1 MSSTRRLESFA
12 ADARTRLITEVGA
25 RLSAVLAPASTAR
38 VDFPAAVKALEK
50 RIRERGGGEE
60 GRRHVI
66 EEQAY
71 IWFNRIIALRFMD
84 ANGYTVPALVSPDG
98 DRAVGQP
105 AVLAAAKRGDLDPE
119 VFTGAG
125 KRILDLLD
133 GTVASPDAQGE
144 AYGLI
149 LAAYCA
155 HWNSTM
161 PFMFAPAGDYT
172 TLLMPADMLSQD
184 SVRARAVEALT
195 VQDCEDVEVIGWLYQ
210 FYISERKN
218 EVFASFNKGRK
229 AGADEIPAATQLFTP
244 DWIVRYLVQNSVGR
258 LWVLGHPEARL
269 VEQME
274 YDVEPMGRAE
284 DALRIG
290 GPEELTVMDPC
301 CGSGHMLTYAFDL
314 LYDIYEEE
322 GYAPSEIP
330 GLILTHNLY
339 GTEIDPRAAALAAFA
354 LMMKARSRHRGF
366 LRRPV
371 QPRIRV
377 IDPVEFTAE
386 ELDRLAGGADA
397 APESRFFWQS
407 FSHAD
412 VLGSLIRPEAE
423 VLPAARQ
430 TLTRLDAE
438 GTDLMDLMDSDLY
451 DRARTVVEQAEY
463 LARRYAVVV
472 TNPPYMGSSNMGAQ
486 LKTWV
491 GKHHPEAKADLFAAF
506 IERCLTLAHG
516 EHGMVAMITMQAWMF
531 LGSFEKMR
539 RTLLRDAPPTT
550 MLHLGERAFDSIGG
564 EVVSTTAFVLEPGRG
579 VDDLGRYLRLVEGG
593 SEAGKQDL
601 LVRALAGDEALLFE
615 TTARTMLALPGARL
629 AYWLSSAM
637 TRAFTEGRPLG
648 EIAAPKQGLATADN
662 ARFLR
667 LWFEVSRDRSCFD
680 AASRDAAKASGATWF
695 PHLKGGEFRK
705 WWGNQD
711 YVVNWERD
719 GEEIQDFRDAGG
731 KQKSRPQNID
741 SYFKPAISWSLLTS
755 GAPSFRVNPAGSIS
769 GHKGPI
775 IPANGGVSNCG
786 LLNSSTVESLLQVTS
801 SGLGFE
807 VGHVSEIPL
816 VDVSSAAPATSVVDD
831 LVELFR
837 SDWNAYETSWDFTGS
852 PLVQRMRPGD
862 SLSEA
867 MERWW
872 QDSVS
877 AAREAQLLETE
888 NNRYWAQVY
897 GLEDEVPI
905 EVTLSRVSLTSN
917 PWFRYA
923 KTSASTQEDYR
934 RLFVVDAVKDLIS
947 YGVGCILGR
956 YSLDEPGLVLADQGS
971 TLDDYLRRVPQPSV
985 VPDVDGVIPVTD
997 GEWFEDD
1004 IVTRFRAFLAAAF
1017 GRERL
1022 EANVRYLEDVLG
1034 KSLRQ
1039 YFLKDFYADH
1049 CKRYSNRP
1057 IYWMFSSRT
1066 DSAATFRALIYLHRY
1081 TPATLGTVLGDY
1093 LREYQAKLQAEASRL
1108 ERAGSA
1114 ADLKRADAHRR
1125 ALTECED
1132 YERDVLYPLVTQGV
1146 DITLDDGVL
1155 VNYLRFG
1162 RALQKVASIER
1173 KRADATTW
1181 TWPTHPLAPQGGT
1194 R

>member
-12 ADARTRLITEVGA
+12 TDARTRLITEIGA
-25 RLSAVLAPASTAR
+25 RLTAVLAPASTAR
-38 VDFPAAVKALEK
+38 ADFPAAVKALEA

-84 ANGYTVPALVSPDG
+84 ANGYTVPALVSPEG
-98 DRAVGQP
+98 GHAVGQP
-105 AVLAAAKRGDLDPE
+105 AVLAAAKRGELDPE
-119 VFTGAG
+119 VFTGAS

-133 GTVASPDAQGE
+133 GNVSSPDPQGE

-149 LAAYCA
+149 LTAYCA

-161 PFMFAPAGDYT
+161 PFMFAPEGDYT
-172 TLLMPADMLSQD
+172 ALLMPADMLSQE
-184 SVRARAVEALT
+184 SVRARAVDALT
-195 VQDCEDVEVIGWLYQ
+195 AQDCEDVEVIGWLYQ

-218 EVFASFNKGRK
+218 EVFASFRKGRKGRK

-258 LWVLGHPEARL
+258 LWMLGHPEARL

-274 YDVEPMGRAE
+274 YYVEPVDRAE
-284 DALRIG
+284 DVVRIG
-290 GPEELTVMDPC
+290 RPEELTVMDPC

-330 GLILTHNLY
+330 GLILKHNLY

-354 LMMKARSRHRGF
+354 LMMKARSHYRGF

-377 IDPVEFTAE
+377 IKPVDFDAD
-386 ELDRLAGGADA
+386 ELDRLAGTACA
-397 APESRFFWQS
+397 SQESRFFWQS

-412 VLGSLIRPEAE
+412 VLGSLIRPDAEA
-423 VLPAARQ
+423 LPAARQ
-430 TLTRLDAE
+430 ALTRIEAE
-438 GTDLMDLMDSDLY
+438 GMDLMDSGLH
-451 DRARTVVEQAEY
+451 DRARTVIDQAEY
-463 LARRYAVVV
+463 LARRYEVVV
-472 TNPPYMGSSNMGAQ
+472 TNPPYMGSGNMGTL

-491 GKHHPEAKADLFAAF
+491 DKHHPEAKADLFAAF

-516 EHGMVAMITMQAWMF
+516 EHGLVAMITMQAWMF

-579 VDDLGRYLRLVEGG
+579 ADDHGRYLRLVQGG
-593 SEAGKQDL
+593 SEADKQDL
-601 LVRALAGDEALLFE
+601 LTRARAGDDGLLFK
-615 TTARTMLALPGARL
+615 TTARTMLGLPGARL
-629 AYWLSSAM
+629 AYWLSPAM
-637 TRAFTEGRPLG
+637 TRAFTQGRPLG
-648 EIAAPKQGLATADN
+648 EIAAPKVGLQTGN
-662 ARFLR
+662 NNRFLR
-667 LWFEVSRDRSCFD
+667 LWFEVSRHRSCFD
-680 AASRDAAKASGATWF
+680 AASREAAKASGATWF

-711 YVVNWERD
+711 YVINWEND
-719 GEEIQDFRDAGG
+719 GAELWDFRPR
-731 KQKSRPQNID
+731 SVIRNPD
-741 SYFKPAISWSLLTS
+741 SYFKPAISWSRLTS
-755 GAPSFRVNPAGSIS
+755 GDIGFRYSLDGCIPNDKAPFIAGSAES
-769 GHKGPI
+769 LDLL
-775 IPANGGVSNCG
+775 A
-786 LLNSSTVESLLQVTS
+786 LLNASTTNSMMSALAPTIM
-801 SGLGFE
+801 FE
-807 VGHVSEIPL
+807 IGQLKELPLIEVSDFQQDSEAVGRLVS
-816 VDVSSAAPATSVVDD
+816 
-831 LVELFR
+831 LFR
-837 SDWNAYETSWDFTGS
+837 SDWNAYETSWDFTES
-852 PLVQRMRPGD
+852 PLVQRARPGD
-862 SLSEA
+862 SLSEV
-867 MERWW
+867 MDRWW
-872 QDSVS
+872 RDSVR
-877 AAREAQLLETE
+877 AAREAQSLEME
-888 NNRYWAQVY
+888 NNCYWAKIY

-905 EVTLSRVSLTSN
+905 EVPLSRVSLTSN

-923 KTSASTQEDYR
+923 KTSASTEEDYHG
-934 RLFVVDAVKDLIS
+934 LFTADAVRDLIS

-971 TLDDYLRRVPQPSV
+971 TLDGYLRRVPEPSFA
-985 VPDVDGVIPVTD
+985 PDVDGVIPVTD

-1022 EANVRYLEDVLG
+1022 EANVRYMEGALG

-1039 YFLKDFYADH
+1039 YFVKDFYADH

-1057 IYWMFSSRT
+1057 IYWMFSSRPEGK
-1066 DSAATFRALIYLHRY
+1066 AAFRALVYLHRY
-1081 TPATLGTVLGDY
+1081 TPATLSTVLGDY
-1093 LREYQAKLQAEASRL
+1093 LREYQAKLRAEVSRL

-1114 ADLKRADAHRR
+1114 ADQKRADAHRR

-1146 DITLDDGVL
+1146 DIDLDDGVL

-1162 RALQKVASIER
+1162 PALRNVPAIEG
-1173 KRADATTW
+1173 KRTDATTW
-1181 TWPTHPLAPQGGT
+1181 TWPKHPLAPQDGA

>member
-1 MSSTRRLESFA
+1 MSSTRRLKSFA
-12 ADARTRLITEVGA
+12 AAARTRLITEVGA
-25 RLSAVLAPASTAR
+25 RLTAVLSPASTAR
-38 VDFPAAVKALEK
+38 ADFPTAVKALEA
-50 RIRERGGGEE
+50 RIRERGGGSE

-84 ANGYTVPALVSPDG
+84 ANGYTVPALVSPEG
-98 DRAVGQP
+98 GRAVGQP
-105 AVLAAAKRGDLDPE
+105 AVLAAAKRGELDPE
-119 VFTGAG
+119 VFTGAS

-133 GTVASPDAQGE
+133 GTVTSPDAQGE

-149 LAAYCA
+149 LTAYCA
-155 HWNSTM
+155 HWNSAM
-161 PFMFAPAGDYT
+161 PFMFAPEGDYT
-172 TLLMPADMLSQD
+172 ALLMPADMLSQE
-184 SVRARAVEALT
+184 SVRARAVDALT
-195 VQDCEDVEVIGWLYQ
+195 PQDCQDVEVIGWLYQ

-218 EVFASFNKGRK
+218 EVFTSFRKGRK
-229 AGADEIPAATQLFTP
+229 AGADEIPAVTQLFTP

-258 LWVLGHPEARL
+258 LWMLGHPEAGL

-274 YDVEPMGRAE
+274 YYVEPVDRTE
-284 DALRIG
+284 DSLRIG
-290 GPEELTVMDPC
+290 GPEELTVLDPC

-330 GLILTHNLY
+330 GLILTRNLH

-377 IDPVEFTAE
+377 IKPVEFNAD
-386 ELDRLAGGADA
+386 ELDRLAGTSGAA
-397 APESRFFWQS
+397 QESRFFWQS

-412 VLGSLIRPEAE
+412 VLGSLIRPDAEA
-423 VLPAARQ
+423 LPAARE
-430 TLTRLDAE
+430 TLARIEAE
-438 GTDLMDLMDSDLY
+438 GTDLMDSGLY
-451 DRARTVVEQAEY
+451 DRARTVIDQAEY
-463 LARRYAVVV
+463 LARCYAVVV
-472 TNPPYMGSSNMGAQ
+472 TNPPYMGSKKMGTT

-491 GKHHPEAKADLFAAF
+491 GKHHPEAKTDLFAAF

-516 EHGMVAMITMQAWMF
+516 EHGLVAMITMQSWMF
-531 LGSFEKMR
+531 RDSFEKMR
-539 RTLLRDAPPTT
+539 WTLLRDAPPTT

-579 VDDLGRYLRLVEGG
+579 ADAQGRYLRLVEGG
-593 SEAGKQDL
+593 SEAGKQYL
-601 LVRALAGDEALLFE
+601 LGRALAGDDKLLFE
-615 TTARTMLALPGARL
+615 TTARTLLALPGARL
-629 AYWLSSAM
+629 AYWLSPAM
-637 TRAFTEGRPLG
+637 TRAFMQGRPLG

-680 AASRDAAKASGATWF
+680 AASREAAQASGARWF

-711 YVVNWERD
+711 YVINWEKD
-719 GEEIQDFRDAGG
+719 GAELWDFRPR
-731 KQKSRPQNID
+731 SVIRNPD
-741 SYFKPAISWSLLTS
+741 SYFKPAISWSRVTS
-755 GAPSFRVNPAGSIS
+755 GEASFRVADVGF
-769 GHKGPI
+769 
-775 IPANGGVSNCG
+775 IPNDVAPVVLRPEQEMLS
-786 LLNSSTVESLLQVTS
+786 LLNSSVAYKIADFLAPTTHI
-801 SGLGFE
+801 E
-807 VGHVSEIPL
+807 VGQVSELPVVVADCLDLEAPTGGAALL
-816 VDVSSAAPATSVVDD
+816 VDI
-831 LVELFR
+831 FR
-837 SDWNAYETSWDFTGS
+837 SDWNAYETSWDFTES
-852 PLVQRMRPGD
+852 PLVQRARPGD
-862 SLSEA
+862 SLSDV
-867 MERWW
+867 MDHWW
-872 QDSVS
+872 RDSVR
-877 AAREAQLLETE
+877 AAREAQSLETE
-888 NNRYWAQVY
+888 NNRYWAEVY

-905 EVTLSRVSLTSN
+905 EVPLSRVSLTSN

-923 KTSASTQEDYR
+923 KTSASAEEEYR
-934 RLFVVDAVKDLIS
+934 RRFIKDAFQDLIS

-956 YSLDEPGLVLADQGS
+956 YSLDEPGLILADQGA
-971 TLDDYLRRVPQPSV
+971 TLDDYLRRVPEPSFK
-985 VPDVDGVIPVTD
+985 PDLDGVIPVTD

-1039 YFLKDFYADH
+1039 YLVKDFYADH

-1057 IYWMFSSRT
+1057 IYWMFSSRP
-1066 DSAATFRALIYLHRY
+1066 DGKAAFRALVYLHRY
-1081 TPATLGTVLGDY
+1081 TPSTLATVLGDY
-1093 LREYQAKLQAEASRL
+1093 LREYQAKLRAEASRL
-1108 ERAGSA
+1108 ERTGTA
-1114 ADLKRADAHRR
+1114 ADQKRADAHRR

-1146 DITLDDGVL
+1146 DIDLDDGVL

-1162 RALQKVASIER
+1162 PALQKVASIER
-1173 KRADATTW
+1173 KRTDATTW
-1181 TWPTHPLAPQGGT
+1181 TWPVHPVIPQGQMP
-1194 R
+1194 

>member
-12 ADARTRLITEVGA
+12 AEARTRLIAEVGA

-38 VDFPAAVKALEK
+38 ADFPTAVKALEK
-50 RIRERGGGEE
+50 CVRERGE
-60 GRRHVI
+60 RHVI

-84 ANGYTVPALVSPDG
+84 ANGYTVPALVSPEG
-98 DRAVGQP
+98 GRAVGQP
-105 AVLAAAKRGDLDPE
+105 AVLAAAKRGELDPQ
-119 VFTGAG
+119 VLAGAS

-133 GTVASPDAQGE
+133 GTVSSPDAQGE

-155 HWNSTM
+155 HWNSAM
-161 PFMFAPAGDYT
+161 PFMFAPEGDYT
-172 TLLMPADMLSQD
+172 ALLMPADMLSQE

-195 VQDCEDVEVIGWLYQ
+195 VRDCEDVEVIGWLYQ

-218 EVFASFNKGRK
+218 EVFASFKKGRK

-258 LWVLGHPEARL
+258 LWVLGHPEAGL
-269 VEQME
+269 VERME
-274 YDVEPMGRAE
+274 YYVEPSDRAE
-284 DALRIG
+284 DVLRIG
-290 GPEELTVMDPC
+290 GPEELTVLDPC

-314 LYDIYEEE
+314 LYDVYEEE

-354 LMMKARSRHRGF
+354 LMMKARSRHQGF

-377 IDPVEFTAE
+377 IEPVEFSAD
-386 ELDRLAGGADA
+386 ELDRLAGADGSE
-397 APESRFFWQS
+397 ESRFFWQS

-412 VLGSLIRPEAE
+412 VLGSLIRPVAE
-423 VLPAARQ
+423 CLSTARQ
-430 TLTRLDAE
+430 ALAQIEAE
-438 GTDLMDLMDSDLY
+438 GTDLMGSGLH
-451 DRARTVVEQAEY
+451 DRACTVIDQAEY

-472 TNPPYMGSSNMGAQ
+472 TNPPYMGSKKMGTT

-491 GKHHPEAKADLFAAF
+491 DTHHPAAKADLMTAF
-506 IERCLTLAHG
+506 MERACTLCEPQG
-516 EHGMVAMITMQAWMF
+516 IWAMINLPSWMS
-531 LGSFEKMR
+531 LKSFE
-539 RTLLRDAPPTT
+539 TLRAALLSSVSVDSL
-550 MLHLGERAFDSIGG
+550 LHLGRGIFGSDFGSVAFAATNARARQGH
-564 EVVSTTAFVLEPGRG
+564 RG
-579 VDDLGRYLRLVEGG
+579 VYRRLFDAHVEVRSVETIRQLFLDGSYGRYVTEQ
-593 SEAGKQDL
+593 S
-601 LVRALAGDEALLFE
+601 VLA
-615 TTARTMLALPGARL
+615 ALPGAL
-629 AYWLSSAM
+629 FAYWLSPAM
-637 TRAFTEGRPLG
+637 TRAFIQGRPLG

-680 AASRDAAKASGATWF
+680 AASREAAQASGARWF

-711 YVVNWERD
+711 YVINWEKD
-719 GEEIQDFRDAGG
+719 GAELWHFRPR
-731 KQKSRPQNID
+731 SVIRNPD
-741 SYFKPAISWSLLTS
+741 SYFKPVISWSNVSS
-755 GAPSFRVNPAGSIS
+755 GEPSFRFYETGTIFGHVGQGVFPSSQNREILLSFTNSSVCRSLLEVLSPTLHFEAGQL
-769 GHKGPI
+769 KDLPI
-775 IPANGGVSNCG
+775 IEVLDFQQDSEAVGRLVS
-786 LLNSSTVESLLQVTS
+786 
-801 SGLGFE
+801 
-807 VGHVSEIPL
+807 
-816 VDVSSAAPATSVVDD
+816 
-831 LVELFR
+831 LFR
-837 SDWNAYETSWDFTGS
+837 SDWNAYETSWDFTES
-852 PLVQRMRPGD
+852 PLVQRARPGD
-862 SLSEA
+862 LLSDV
-867 MERWW
+867 MDHWW
-872 QDSVS
+872 RDSVR
-877 AAREAQLLETE
+877 AAREAQSLETE
-888 NNRYWAQVY
+888 NNRYWAEVY

-905 EVTLSRVSLTSN
+905 EVPLSRVSLTSN

-923 KTSASTQEDYR
+923 KTSASTEEDYR
-934 RLFVVDAVKDLIS
+934 RLFTADAVRDLIS

-956 YSLDEPGLVLADQGS
+956 YSLDEPGLILADQGA
-971 TLDDYLRRVPQPSV
+971 TLDDYLRRVPEPSFK
-985 VPDVDGVIPVTD
+985 PDLDGVIPVTD

-1022 EANVRYLEDVLG
+1022 EANVRYLEDELG

-1039 YFLKDFYADH
+1039 YLVKDFYADH

-1057 IYWMFSSRT
+1057 IYWMFSSRP
-1066 DSAATFRALIYLHRY
+1066 DGKAAFRALVYLHRY
-1081 TPATLGTVLGDY
+1081 TPATLATVLGDY
-1093 LREYQAKLQAEASRL
+1093 LREYQAKLRAEASRL
-1108 ERAGSA
+1108 ERTGTA
-1114 ADLKRADAHRR
+1114 ADQKRADAHRR

-1146 DITLDDGVL
+1146 DIDLDDGVL

-1162 RALQKVASIER
+1162 PALQKVASIER
-1173 KRADATTW
+1173 KRTDATTW
-1181 TWPTHPLAPQGGT
+1181 TWPVHPVIPQNQMP
-1194 R
+1194 

>member
-1 MSSTRRLESFA
+1 MNSTRRLESFA
-12 ADARTRLITEVGA
+12 AAARARLITEVGA

-38 VDFPAAVKALEK
+38 ADFPAAVKALEA

-84 ANGYTVPALVSPDG
+84 ANGYTVPALVSPEG
-98 DRAVGQP
+98 GRAVGQP
-105 AVLAAAKRGDLDPE
+105 AVLAAAKRGELDPE
-119 VFTGAG
+119 VFTGTR

-133 GTVASPDAQGE
+133 GTVSSPDPQGE

-149 LAAYCA
+149 LTAYCA
-155 HWNSTM
+155 HWNSAM
-161 PFMFAPAGDYT
+161 PFMFAPEGDYT
-172 TLLMPADMLSQD
+172 ALLMPADMLSQE
-184 SVRARAVEALT
+184 SVRARAVDALT

-210 FYISERKN
+210 FYVAERKD
-218 EVFASFNKGRK
+218 EVFASFKKGRK

-258 LWVLGHPEARL
+258 LWVLGHPETRL

-274 YDVEPMGRAE
+274 YYVEPVDRTE
-284 DALRIG
+284 DGLRIG

-330 GLILTHNLY
+330 GLILTHNLH

-371 QPRIRV
+371 RPRIRV
-377 IDPVEFTAE
+377 IAPVEFTAD
-386 ELDRLAGGADA
+386 ELDRLAGTSSASQ
-397 APESRFFWQS
+397 ESRLFWQD

-412 VLGSLIRPEAE
+412 VLGSLIDPDAEA
-423 VLPAARQ
+423 LRAARQ
-430 TLTRLDAE
+430 TLTRIEAE
-438 GTDLMDLMDSDLY
+438 GTDLMDSGLH
-451 DRARTVVEQAEY
+451 DRARTVIEQAGY

-472 TNPPYMGSSNMGAQ
+472 TNPPYMGRKNMGTP

-491 GKHHPEAKADLFAAF
+491 GKHHPEAKADLCAAF
-506 IERCLTLAHG
+506 IERCLTLAHSD
-516 EHGMVAMITMQAWMF
+516 HGLVAMITMQAWMF
-531 LGSFEKMR
+531 LDSFKKMR
-539 RTLLRDAPPTT
+539 RTLLHDAPPTT

-564 EVVSTTAFVLEPGRG
+564 EVVSTTAFVLEPGGG
-579 VDDLGRYLRLVEGG
+579 VDDRGRYLRLVEGK
-593 SEAGKQDL
+593 SEADKQDL
-601 LVRALAGDEALLFE
+601 LGRALAGDDELLFE

-629 AYWLSSAM
+629 AYWLSPAM
-637 TRAFTEGRPLG
+637 TLAFTQGRPLG

-667 LWFEVSRDRSCFD
+667 LWFEVSRHRSCFD
-680 AASRDAAKASGATWF
+680 ATSREAAQASGATWF

-711 YVVNWERD
+711 YVVNWEND
-719 GEEIQDFRDAGG
+719 GAELWDFRPR
-731 KQKSRPQNID
+731 SVIRNPD
-741 SYFKPAISWSLLTS
+741 SYFKPAISWSNVAS
-755 GAPSFRVNPAGSIS
+755 GEPSFRFYESGSIF
-769 GHKGPI
+769 GHVGQGVFPSQNREVLLSFANSSACRSLLEVLSPTLHFEAGQLKDMPI
-775 IPANGGVSNCG
+775 IEVSDFRQDSEDVGRLVGV
-786 LLNSSTVESLLQVTS
+786 
-801 SGLGFE
+801 
-807 VGHVSEIPL
+807 
-816 VDVSSAAPATSVVDD
+816 
-831 LVELFR
+831 FR
-837 SDWNAYETSWDFTGS
+837 SDWNAYETSWDFSES
-852 PLVQRMRPGD
+852 PLVQRAQPGD
-862 SLSEA
+862 SLSDA
-867 MERWW
+867 MDRWW
-872 QDSVS
+872 QDSVR
-877 AAREAQLLETE
+877 AAREAQSLETE
-888 NNRYWAQVY
+888 NNRYWATIY

-905 EVTLSRVSLTSN
+905 EVPLSRVSLTSN

-923 KTSASTQEDYR
+923 KTSASAEDDYR
-934 RLFVVDAVKDLIS
+934 RLFTADAVRDLVS
-947 YGVGCILGR
+947 YGIGCILGR

-971 TLDDYLRRVPQPSV
+971 TLDDYLNCVPASRFK
-985 VPDVDGVIPVTD
+985 PDVDGVIPVTV

-1004 IVTRFRAFLAAAF
+1004 IVTRFRAFLAVAF

-1022 EANVRYLEDVLG
+1022 EENVRYLEDVLG

-1039 YFLKDFYADH
+1039 YFVKDFYADH

-1057 IYWMFSSRT
+1057 IYWMFSSRP
-1066 DSAATFRALIYLHRY
+1066 DGKAAFRALVYLHRY
-1081 TPATLGTVLGDY
+1081 TPATLSTVLGDY
-1093 LREYQAKLQAEASRL
+1093 LREYQAKLRAEVSRL
-1108 ERAGSA
+1108 ERAGTA
-1114 ADLKRADAHRR
+1114 ADLKRADARRR

-1132 YERDVLYPLVTQGV
+1132 YERDVLYPLVTRGV
-1146 DITLDDGVL
+1146 DIDLDDGVL

-1162 RALQKVASIER
+1162 PALQKVAAIEG
-1173 KRADATTW
+1173 KRTDATTW
-1181 TWPTHPLAPQGGT
+1181 TWPTHPLTPAES
-1194 R
+1194 

>member
-12 ADARTRLITEVGA
+12 TAARTRLITEVGA

-38 VDFPAAVKALEK
+38 ADFPAAVKALEA

-84 ANGYTVPALVSPDG
+84 ANGYTVPALVSPEG
-98 DRAVGQP
+98 GRAVGQP
-105 AVLAAAKRGDLDPE
+105 AVLAAAKRGELDPE
-119 VFTGAG
+119 VFTGTS

-133 GTVASPDAQGE
+133 GTVTSPDAQGE

-149 LAAYCA
+149 LTAYCA

-161 PFMFAPAGDYT
+161 PFMFAPEGDYT
-172 TLLMPADMLSQD
+172 ALLMPADMLSQD

-195 VQDCEDVEVIGWLYQ
+195 AQDCEDVEVIGWLYQ

-218 EVFASFNKGRK
+218 EVFASFKKRRK

-258 LWVLGHPEARL
+258 LWMLGHPEARL

-274 YDVEPMGRAE
+274 YYIEPVDRAGDAGDVV
-284 DALRIG
+284 RIG

-314 LYDIYEEE
+314 LYDLYEEE

-330 GLILTHNLY
+330 GLILTHNLH

-354 LMMKARSRHRGF
+354 LMMKARSHYRGF

-377 IDPVEFTAE
+377 IKPVDFDAD
-386 ELDRLAGGADA
+386 ELDRLAGTAGDA
-397 APESRFFWQS
+397 QEGRLFWQS
-407 FSHAD
+407 FIHAD

-423 VLPAARQ
+423 ALPVARQ
-430 TLTRLDAE
+430 TLARIEVE
-438 GTDLMDLMDSDLY
+438 GTDLMDSDLH
-451 DRARTVVEQAEY
+451 DRARTVVDQAEY
-463 LARRYAVVV
+463 LARRYEVVV
-472 TNPPYMGSSNMGAQ
+472 TNPPYMGSGNMGTL

-491 GKHHPEAKADLFAAF
+491 DKHHPEAKADLFAAF

-516 EHGMVAMITMQAWMF
+516 EHGLVAMITMQAWMF
-531 LGSFEKMR
+531 LGSFGRMR

-564 EVVSTTAFVLEPGRG
+564 EVVSTTAFVLEPGRTADSSG
-579 VDDLGRYLRLVEGG
+579 QYLRLVEGG

-601 LVRALAGDEALLFE
+601 LVRALAGDDELLFE
-615 TTARTMLALPGARL
+615 ATARTLLTLPGARL
-629 AYWLSSAM
+629 AYWLSPAM
-637 TRAFTEGRPLG
+637 TRAFTQGRPLG

-667 LWFEVSRDRSCFD
+667 LWFEVSRHRSCFD
-680 AASRDAAKASGATWF
+680 AASREAAKASGATWF

-719 GEEIQDFRDAGG
+719 GAEIQDFRDADG

-741 SYFKPAISWSLLTS
+741 SYFKPAISWSNVSS
-755 GAPSFRVNPAGSIS
+755 GEPSFRFYESGGIFGHVGQGVFPSRNREVLLGLANSSVCRSLLEVLSPTLHFEAGQL
-769 GHKGPI
+769 KDLPI
-775 IPANGGVSNCG
+775 IEVSDFQQDSEAVDR
-786 LLNSSTVESLLQVTS
+786 L
-801 SGLGFE
+801 
-807 VGHVSEIPL
+807 VS
-816 VDVSSAAPATSVVDD
+816 
-831 LVELFR
+831 LFR
-837 SDWNAYETSWDFTGS
+837 SDWDAYETSWDFTES
-852 PLVQRMRPGD
+852 PLVQRVRPGD
-862 SLSEA
+862 SLSDA
-867 MERWW
+867 VDRWW
-872 QDSVS
+872 QDSVR
-877 AAREAQLLETE
+877 AAREVQSLETE
-888 NNRYWAQVY
+888 NNRYWAKTY
-897 GLEDEVPI
+897 GLEDEVPV
-905 EVTLSRVSLTSN
+905 EVPLSRVSLTSN

-923 KTSASTQEDYR
+923 KTSASTEEDYR
-934 RLFVVDAVKDLIS
+934 RLFTADAVRDFIS
-947 YGVGCILGR
+947 YGIGCILGR
-956 YSLDEPGLVLADQGS
+956 YSLDESGLVLADQGS
-971 TLDDYLRRVPQPSV
+971 TLDDYLRRVPEPSFE
-985 VPDVDGVIPVTD
+985 PDVDGVIPVTD

-1039 YFLKDFYADH
+1039 YFVKDFYADH

-1057 IYWMFSSRT
+1057 IYWMFSSRP
-1066 DSAATFRALIYLHRY
+1066 DGKAAFRALIYVHRY
-1081 TPATLGTVLGDY
+1081 TPATLSTVLGDY
-1093 LREYQAKLQAEASRL
+1093 LREYQAKLRAEVSRL
-1108 ERAGSA
+1108 ERAGTA

-1132 YERDVLYPLVTQGV
+1132 YERDVLYPLVTRGV
-1146 DITLDDGVL
+1146 DIDLDDGIL

-1162 RALQKVASIER
+1162 PALQKVASIER
-1173 KRADATTW
+1173 KRTDATTW
-1181 TWPTHPLAPQGGT
+1181 TWPTHSPT
-1194 R
+1194 SEKS

>member
-12 ADARTRLITEVGA
+12 AAARTRLITEVGA

-38 VDFPAAVKALEK
+38 ADFPAAVKALEA
-50 RIRERGGGEE
+50 RIRERGGGAE

-84 ANGYTVPALVSPDG
+84 ANGYTVPALVSPEG
-98 DRAVGQP
+98 GRAVGQP
-105 AVLAAAKRGDLDPE
+105 AVLAAAKRGELDPE
-119 VFTGAG
+119 VFVGAS

-133 GTVASPDAQGE
+133 GTVSSPDAQGE

-149 LAAYCA
+149 LTAYCA

-161 PFMFAPAGDYT
+161 PFMFAPEGDYT
-172 TLLMPADMLSQD
+172 TLLMPADMLSQE
-184 SVRARAVEALT
+184 SVRARAVDALT

-218 EVFASFNKGRK
+218 EVFASFKKGRK

-258 LWVLGHPEARL
+258 MWMLGREARL

-274 YDVEPMGRAE
+274 YYVEPVDSTE

-314 LYDIYEEE
+314 LYDIYEAE
-322 GYAPSEIP
+322 GYSPSEIP
-330 GLILTHNLY
+330 SLILTHNLH

-371 QPRIRV
+371 QPRIQV
-377 IDPVEFTAE
+377 IKPVDFNAD
-386 ELDRLAGGADA
+386 ELDRLADIADA
-397 APESRFFWQS
+397 SQESRFFWQS

-412 VLGSLIRPEAE
+412 VLGSLIRPDAE
-423 VLPAARQ
+423 TLPTARQ
-430 TLTRLDAE
+430 TLARIEAE
-438 GTDLMDLMDSDLY
+438 GTNLMDSGLH
-451 DRARTVVEQAEY
+451 DRACTVVDQAES

-472 TNPPYMGSSNMGAQ
+472 TNPPYMGSKNMGPT

-491 GKHHPEAKADLFAAF
+491 DTHHPAAKADLYAAF

-516 EHGMVAMITMQAWMF
+516 EHGLVAMITMQSWMF

-564 EVVSTTAFVLEPGRG
+564 EVVSTTAFVLEPRRG
-579 VDDLGRYLRLVEGG
+579 AGSCGRYLRLVEGG
-593 SEAGKQDL
+593 SEAGKKDL
-601 LVRALAGDEALLFE
+601 LVRALSGDKKLLFE

-629 AYWLSSAM
+629 AYWLSPAM

-667 LWFEVSRDRSCFD
+667 LWFEVSRRRSCFD
-680 AASRDAAKASGATWF
+680 AASREAAKASGAKWF

-719 GEEIQDFRDAGG
+719 GAEIQGFRDAHG

-741 SYFKPAISWSLLTS
+741 SYFKPAISWSRVTS
-755 GAPSFRVNPAGSIS
+755 GEASFRVTDLGFIPNDVA
-769 GHKGPI
+769 PI
-775 IPANGGVSNCG
+775 VLLSEQELLA
-786 LLNSSTVESLLQVTS
+786 LLNSSVAYKIVEFLAPTTHI
-801 SGLGFE
+801 E
-807 VGHVSEIPL
+807 VGQVSELP
-816 VDVSSAAPATSVVDD
+816 VMVVDNLD
-831 LVELFR
+831 SEVVSRLVSLFR
-837 SDWNAYETSWDFTGS
+837 SDWNAYETSWDFTES
-852 PLVQRMRPGD
+852 PLVQRARPGD
-862 SLSEA
+862 SLSGA

-877 AAREAQLLETE
+877 AAREAQSLETE
-888 NNRYWAQVY
+888 NNRYWATIY
-897 GLEDEVPI
+897 GLEDEVPV
-905 EVTLSRVSLTSN
+905 EVPLSRVSLTSN

-923 KTSASTQEDYR
+923 KTSASTEEDYR
-934 RLFVVDAVKDLIS
+934 SLFTADAVRDLIS

-956 YSLDEPGLVLADQGS
+956 YSLDEPGLILADQGS
-971 TLDDYLRRVPQPSV
+971 TLDDYLRCVPQPSFA
-985 VPDVDGVIPVTD
+985 PDVDGVIPVTD

-1004 IVTRFRAFLAAAF
+1004 IVTRFRAFLASAF

-1022 EANVRYLEDVLG
+1022 EANVRYLEKALG

-1039 YFLKDFYADH
+1039 YFVRDFYTDH

-1057 IYWMFSSRT
+1057 IYWMFSSRP
-1066 DSAATFRALIYLHRY
+1066 DGKASFRALVYLHRY
-1081 TPATLGTVLGDY
+1081 TPATLNTVLGDY
-1093 LREYQAKLQAEASRL
+1093 LREYQAKLRAEASRL
-1108 ERAGSA
+1108 ERTGTA
-1114 ADLKRADAHRR
+1114 ADQKRADAHRR

-1132 YERDVLYPLVTQGV
+1132 YERDVLYPLVTRGV
-1146 DITLDDGVL
+1146 DIDLDDGVL

-1162 RALQKVASIER
+1162 PALQKVASIER
-1173 KRADATTW
+1173 KRTDATTW
-1181 TWPTHPLAPQGGT
+1181 TWPTLPLAPQDGA
-1194 R
+1194 

>member
-1 MSSTRRLESFA
+1 MSSSTRSLESFA
-12 ADARTRLITEVGA
+12 AAARTRLITEVGA

-38 VDFPAAVKALEK
+38 ADFPAAVKALEA

-84 ANGYTVPALVSPDG
+84 ANGYTVPALVSPEG
-98 DRAVGQP
+98 GRAVGQP
-105 AVLAAAKRGDLDPE
+105 AVLAAAKRGELDPE
-119 VFTGAG
+119 VFTGAS

-133 GTVASPDAQGE
+133 ETVSSPDPQGE

-149 LAAYCA
+149 LTAYCA
-155 HWNSTM
+155 HWNSAM
-161 PFMFAPAGDYT
+161 PFMFAPEGDYT
-172 TLLMPADMLSQD
+172 ALLMPADMLSQE
-184 SVRARAVEALT
+184 SVRARAVDALT

-210 FYISERKN
+210 FYISERKD
-218 EVFASFNKGRK
+218 EVFASFKKGRK

-258 LWVLGHPEARL
+258 LWALGHPETRL

-274 YDVEPMGRAE
+274 YYIEPVDRTE
-284 DALRIG
+284 DSLRIG

-330 GLILTHNLY
+330 GLILTHNLH

-371 QPRIRV
+371 QPRIRA
-377 IDPVEFTAE
+377 IAPVEFTAD
-386 ELDRLAGGADA
+386 ELDRLAGTACA
-397 APESRFFWQS
+397 SQESRFFWQD

-412 VLGSLIRPEAE
+412 VLGSLIDPDAE
-423 VLPAARQ
+423 SLLAARQ
-430 TLTRLDAE
+430 TLTRIEAE
-438 GTDLMDLMDSDLY
+438 GTDLMDSGLH
-451 DRARTVVEQAEY
+451 DRARTVIEQAGY

-472 TNPPYMGSSNMGAQ
+472 TNPPYMGSGNMGTT
-486 LKTWV
+486 LKAWV

-516 EHGMVAMITMQAWMF
+516 EHGLVAMITMQAWMF

-579 VDDLGRYLRLVEGG
+579 ADAHGRYLRLVQGG
-593 SEAGKQDL
+593 SEADKQDL
-601 LVRALAGDEALLFE
+601 ATRALAGDDGLLFK
-615 TTARTMLALPGARL
+615 TTVRTMLGLPGARL
-629 AYWLSSAM
+629 AYWLSPAM
-637 TRAFTEGRPLG
+637 TRAFTQGRPLG
-648 EIAAPKQGLATADN
+648 EIAAPKVGLQTGN
-662 ARFLR
+662 NNRFLR
-667 LWFEVSRDRSCFD
+667 LWFEVSRHRSCFD
-680 AASRDAAKASGATWF
+680 AASREAAKASGATWF

-711 YVVNWERD
+711 YVINWEND
-719 GEEIQDFRDAGG
+719 GAELWDFRPR
-731 KQKSRPQNID
+731 SVIRNPD

-755 GAPSFRVNPAGSIS
+755 GAPSFRVSPSGFIS

-775 IPANGGVSNCG
+775 ILFDVGVNGCG

-807 VGHVSEIPL
+807 VGHVSKIPL
-816 VDVSSAAPATSVVDD
+816 VDLSNSSSARSVVND

-837 SDWNAYETSWDFTGS
+837 SDWDAHETSWDFTES
-852 PLVQRMRPGD
+852 PLVQRARSGD
-862 SLSEA
+862 SLSEV

-872 QDSVS
+872 RDSVR
-877 AAREAQLLETE
+877 AAREAQSLEME
-888 NNRYWAQVY
+888 NNRYWAKIY
-897 GLEDEVPI
+897 GLEGEVPI
-905 EVTLSRVSLTSN
+905 EVPLSRVSLTSN

-923 KTSASTQEDYR
+923 KMNNTSTERDYR
-934 RLFVVDAVKDLIS
+934 GRFIKDAVQDLIS

-956 YSLDEPGLVLADQGS
+956 YSLDEPGLILADQGS
-971 TLDDYLRRVPQPSV
+971 TLDDYLRRVPEPSFA
-985 VPDVDGVIPVTD
+985 PDVDGVIPVTD

-1004 IVTRFRAFLAAAF
+1004 IVTHFRAFLAAAF

-1022 EANVRYLEDVLG
+1022 EENVRYMEEVLG

-1039 YFLKDFYADH
+1039 YLVNDFYDDH

-1057 IYWMFSSRT
+1057 IYWMFSSRPAGR
-1066 DSAATFRALIYLHRY
+1066 AAFRALVYLHRY
-1081 TPATLGTVLGDY
+1081 TPATLSTVLGDY
-1093 LREYQAKLQAEASRL
+1093 LREYQAKLRAEVSRL

-1114 ADLKRADAHRR
+1114 ADQKRADAYRR

-1146 DITLDDGVL
+1146 DIDLDDGVL

-1162 RALQKVASIER
+1162 PALQRVASIER
-1173 KRADATTW
+1173 KRTDATTW
-1181 TWPTHPLAPQGGT
+1181 TWPTHPLAPQDGA